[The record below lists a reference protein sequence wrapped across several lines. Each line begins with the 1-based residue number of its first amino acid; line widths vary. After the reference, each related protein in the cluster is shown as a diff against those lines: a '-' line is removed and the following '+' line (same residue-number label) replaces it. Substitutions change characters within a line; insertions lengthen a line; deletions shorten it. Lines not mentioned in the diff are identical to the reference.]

1 MFLFNVLIIMLTLS
15 VAMYFKREIF
25 VLVFMSVVWLLF
37 GIVNFVILH
46 FRVTPFSAVDFTLI
60 SSAISVS
67 GHYLTA
73 FNVVMIFFAIALSGG
88 FPGCTVPARR
98 PAFRRTRQRRHIC
111 FLRSWCL

>member
-1 MFLFNVLIIMLTLS
+1 MVEQPFLFLFNVLIIMLTLS

-73 FNVVMIFFAIALSGG
+73 FM
-88 FPGCTVPARR
+88 
-98 PAFRRTRQRRHIC
+98 
-111 FLRSWCL
+111 W

>member
-1 MFLFNVLIIMLTLS
+1 MGEKLLRLKKFVTFYVLLPVILDVVIESLNRKSLFSAFSYMVEQPFLFLFNVLIIMLTLS

-67 GHYLTA
+67 
-73 FNVVMIFFAIALSGG
+73 VII
-88 FPGCTVPARR
+88 
-98 PAFRRTRQRRHIC
+98 
-111 FLRSWCL
+111 